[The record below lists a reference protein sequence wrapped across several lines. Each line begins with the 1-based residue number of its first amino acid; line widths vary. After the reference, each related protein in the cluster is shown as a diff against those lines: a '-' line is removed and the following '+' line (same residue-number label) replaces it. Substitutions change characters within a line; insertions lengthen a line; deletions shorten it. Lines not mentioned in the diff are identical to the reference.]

1 MWPAYDLTYIP
12 FQNLFGSLATL
23 FLHPTWRLMGKYS
36 LLSTVV
42 IVITQSYAVVIIN
55 MTSIQTFLH
64 LGSYTR
70 IHPAAY
76 LDAATQ
82 PLSGFSMS
90 FRIYKDS

>member
-12 FQNLFGSLATL
+12 FQNIFGSLATL
-23 FLHPTWRLMGKYS
+23 FLHPTWRLMGNYS

-42 IVITQSYAVVIIN
+42 IVITQSYAVVFIN

-64 LGSYTR
+64 SGSYTR
-70 IHPAAY
+70 NPIHPAAY

-90 FRIYKDS
+90 FRL